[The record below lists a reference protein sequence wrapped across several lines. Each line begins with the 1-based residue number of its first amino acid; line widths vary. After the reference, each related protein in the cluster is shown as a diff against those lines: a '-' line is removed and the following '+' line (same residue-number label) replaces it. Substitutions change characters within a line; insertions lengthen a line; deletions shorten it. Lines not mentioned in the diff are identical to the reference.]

1 MRLASALLLG
11 CLFPLVAC
19 DLAPPYQPPLIAAPD
34 SYREMAGTWQPAA
47 PGTLQTD
54 RWWELFNDPVIDGL
68 EQQLD
73 AQNPDLE
80 AQLAVYQQAR
90 AAAEVAEAGLFPQLG
105 SFAGVSGNRQSRT
118 RPLRPHGGTAT
129 TPNWYGNQIIGGLAT
144 YELDIWD
151 QVHNAVVSGRALEVA
166 SAGTLAAVRLSLQS
180 ELASDYFA
188 LRGLD
193 SQARLLDT
201 TVAAYKRALDLTQ
214 DRFRG
219 KISSDLD
226 VSRAETQL
234 DSARTQVSDIAARR
248 EALQDAIAALT
259 GQAAPNFALP
269 PMPLSGRLPDSPAGL
284 PSTLLERRPDIVAAE
299 QQVKAANALIG
310 VARAAFYPTITISAA
325 GGVNSTG
332 LNMLNLPDSFWSV
345 GPSLL
350 FPIFE
355 GGLRHAE
362 EEAAWARLHQSVAS
376 YRANVLGA
384 FQEVQDVLSAIRWG
398 RQELADAITAAAA
411 AQRTLDMA
419 TILYTDG
426 AYSYLEVV
434 VAQTAPLQEQQTVI
448 DMQTRLAQQAVA
460 LVQAVGGGWTRTDLD
475 TPLPDVIQAVQ

>member
-1 MRLASALLLG
+1 MRPVTALLLG
-11 CLFPLVAC
+11 GMLALAAC
-19 DLAPPYQPPLIAAPD
+19 DLAPPYQAPLIPAPEK
-34 SYREMAGTWQPAA
+34 YREMAGTWQPAT

-54 RWWELFNDPVIDGL
+54 HWWELFDDPTISQL

-73 AQNPDLE
+73 AQNPDLAAE
-80 AQLAVYQQAR
+80 LAVYQQAR
-90 AAAEVAEAGLFPQLG
+90 ANAEIAESGLYPQVN
-105 SFAGVSGNRQSRT
+105 SFGAVSGNRQSRH
-118 RPLRPHGGTAT
+118 RPLRPHGTAN
-129 TPNWYGNQIIGGLAT
+129 TPNWYGNQILGGAAS

-151 QVHNAVVSGRALEVA
+151 QVHNAVVSGRALEAA
-166 SAGTLAAVRLSLQS
+166 SAANLAAVRLSLQS

-201 TVAAYKRALDLTQ
+201 TVAAYQRALDLTK

-219 KISSDLD
+219 KISSGLD

-234 DSARTQVSDIAARR
+234 DSARTQVSDVAARR

-259 GQAAPNFALP
+259 GQAAPNFSLP
-269 PMPLSGRLPDSPAGL
+269 PMPLSGRLPEIPAGL
-284 PSTLLERRPDIVAAE
+284 PSTLLERRPDIVASE
-299 QQVKAANALIG
+299 RQVMSANALIG

-325 GGVNSTG
+325 TGVNSTG

-345 GPSLL
+345 GPSMV
-350 FPIFE
+350 FPLFE

-362 EEAAWARLHQSVAS
+362 EEAAWARLHQSVES

-419 TILYTDG
+419 TTLYTDG

-434 VAQTAPLQEQQTVI
+434 IAQTALLQEQQTVI
-448 DMQTRLAQQAVA
+448 DMQTRLAQDAVT
-460 LVQAVGGGWTRTDLD
+460 LVQAVGGGWTRKDLD
-475 TPLPDVIQAVQ
+475 KPLPDVIEAVK